1 MKMKLAENIRAF
13 RRKRSLTQEQLAE
26 VLGVTVGAVHKWE
39 TRLSVPEMPMI
50 VEMADF
56 FDCSVDALLGYEMK
70 DNRLAATEAR
80 IWQYHNDKNRDGLIE
95 VEKALK
101 KYPNTFT
108 IAYAGAMTYHGI
120 GFEARDKALLHRAL
134 ELYRKAR
141 QLLPQNQDASISDQ
155 TLCGAISQVYFA
167 LGEKEKAIELAKAHN
182 AGNLY
187 SAMIGEVLAAE
198 MNRPEDALPFLSHGL
213 MSAFNG
219 IIYTAVGY
227 AYAFRSFHDPENGMA
242 VLQWALKSLLGLK
255 ASDRPDFI
263 DKVCA
268 YFTAWLACFQMETGD
283 VEAARASLIRAAALA
298 RAFDVAPDYSCR
310 NLLFVADWHRDGAL
324 YDSLGA
330 TATEAVENAVKDTG
344 SAALLT
350 MYMEMANNAETEV

>member
-13 RRKRSLTQEQLAE
+13 RRERSLTQEQLAE
-26 VLGVTVGAVHKWE
+26 VMGVTVGAVHKWE
-39 TRLSVPEMPMI
+39 TRLSVPELPLIM
-50 VEMADF
+50 EMADF
-56 FDCSVDALLGYEMK
+56 FNCSVDALLGYEVK
-70 DNRLAATEAR
+70 DNSLAATEAR
-80 IWQYHNDKNRDGLIE
+80 IWQYHNDKNREGLME

-101 KYPNTFT
+101 KYPNAFT
-108 IAYAGAMTYHGI
+108 IAYAGAMIYHGI
-120 GFEARDKALLHRAL
+120 GFEARDNALLHRAL

-198 MNRPEDALPFLSHGL
+198 MNRPEEALPFLSHGL
-213 MSAFNG
+213 MSAFNS
-219 IIYTAVGY
+219 IIYTALGYVY
-227 AYAFRSFHDPENGMA
+227 AYKSFHDPENGIA
-242 VLQWALKSLLGLK
+242 VLQWAIQSLRKLK

-263 DKVCA
+263 DKLCA
-268 YFTAWLACFQMETGD
+268 YYTACLAGFQMETGD

-298 RAFDVAPDYSCR
+298 RAFDAAPDYSCR
-310 NLLFVADWHRDGAL
+310 NLLFIADWHRDGAL

-330 TATEAVENAVKDTG
+330 TAMEAVENAVRDAG
-344 SAALLT
+344 GDVLLT
-350 MYMEMANNAETEV
+350 MYMELMNQR